1 MIGKL
6 IDKISK
12 LFKLS
17 SSTYYITGS
26 ENLLPPLS
34 KEEEDI
40 LVEKYN
46 QTGYIESR
54 NKLIEHNL
62 RLVVYVAKRF
72 AAKEAVAKA
81 LGTGFRDGI
90 YLSDIEIISD
100 ELGKPFA
107 ELKGNALKR
116 AKQYGIKK
124 VHLSLSDDYPF
135 VSAMAVAEG

>member
-1 MIGKL
+1 MICGIGTDIVNVNRLEKGS
-6 IDKISK
+6 D
-12 LFKLS
+12 FLS
-17 SSTYYITGS
+17 RFVRRCLSETEQLSMQRRAITDMQS
-26 ENLLPPLS
+26 Q
-34 KEEEDI
+34 I
-40 LVEKYN
+40 M
-46 QTGYIESR
+46 
-54 NKLIEHNL
+54 
-62 RLVVYVAKRF
+62 YVAKRF

>member
-1 MIGKL
+1 MIYGIGTDIVNVNRLEKGS
-6 IDKISK
+6 D
-12 LFKLS
+12 FLS
-17 SSTYYITGS
+17 RFVRRCLSETEQLNMQRRAITDMQS
-26 ENLLPPLS
+26 Q
-34 KEEEDI
+34 I
-40 LVEKYN
+40 M
-46 QTGYIESR
+46 
-54 NKLIEHNL
+54 
-62 RLVVYVAKRF
+62 YVAKRF

-116 AKQYGIKK
+116 AKQSGIKK

-135 VSAMAVAEG
+135 VSAMAVAEV